1 MTGRAEAQTMYQSH
15 ASLPPLVLDFHFKM
29 LEVELKESHPNL
41 EFLRQVY
48 ENAAMQFGQKNSGTN
63 EKDRKSQITNVIK
76 TKLSI
81 NLRKHH
87 II

>member
-63 EKDRKSQITNVIK
+63 EKIEICFYTTLNVTNY
-76 TKLSI
+76 KLG
-81 NLRKHH
+81 
-87 II
+87 

>member
-41 EFLRQVY
+41 EFLRQVS

-63 EKDRKSQITNVIK
+63 EKDRKLFLHNIK
-76 TKLSI
+76 RYKL
-81 NLRKHH
+81 
-87 II
+87 